1 MKILITGT
9 SSGIGKAIALKL
21 ISEQHEVYGIS
32 RTSADIN
39 SSFFHE
45 YLLDLTNIEALEN
58 LVKQLNKELSFDVL
72 INNAGC
78 GYYGL
83 HEELNTAKIHEMI
96 TTNLE
101 VPMVLCNL
109 LMRTLKSNAG
119 GIVNISSVTAKQH
132 NPHGAAYGATKA
144 GLTSL
149 SASLF
154 DEARK
159 HGVRVIAIHPEM
171 TDTSLY
177 RNTDF
182 GVFQGDGCYLT
193 PEDVANAVMYAI
205 NSPTGTV
212 INDITLNPQLHRIQR
227 K

>member
-78 GYYGL
+78 G
-83 HEELNTAKIHEMI
+83 
-96 TTNLE
+96 
-101 VPMVLCNL
+101 
-109 LMRTLKSNAG
+109 
-119 GIVNISSVTAKQH
+119 
-132 NPHGAAYGATKA
+132 
-144 GLTSL
+144 
-149 SASLF
+149 
-154 DEARK
+154 
-159 HGVRVIAIHPEM
+159 
-171 TDTSLY
+171 
-177 RNTDF
+177 
-182 GVFQGDGCYLT
+182 
-193 PEDVANAVMYAI
+193 
-205 NSPTGTV
+205 
-212 INDITLNPQLHRIQR
+212 
-227 K
+227 